1 MNESNIN
8 HQNIGA
14 ALDAVKDRHSRG
26 ELVGDHSISLTSA
39 LRQRLPDL
47 KELSKDHSASAIASA
62 LTQEGFTVSASTV
75 QRVLQGTPA
84 KTRKPRTAKET
95 DSEKQIEVATLAP
108 SASAPS
114 ESVGIKTA
122 TDAASLLKKLREETG
137 LPETHGP
144 KTVAFLKTK

>member
-14 ALDAVKDRHSRG
+14 ALDAVKERHSRG

-47 KELSKDHSASAIASA
+47 RELNKKHSASAIASA

-75 QRVLQGTPA
+75 QRVLQEAPA
-84 KTRKPRTAKET
+84 KRKPRTAKET
-95 DSEKQIEVATLAP
+95 DVTKVVKAISSAPVAAQQKMTDAEALLKQMCQEDNNTTQQTENKRIATL
-108 SASAPS
+108 
-114 ESVGIKTA
+114 K
-122 TDAASLLKKLREETG
+122 
-137 LPETHGP
+137 
-144 KTVAFLKTK
+144 

>member
-14 ALDAVKDRHSRG
+14 ALDAVKERHSRG

-47 KELSKDHSASAIASA
+47 KDLHRAHSASAIASA

-95 DSEKQIEVATLAP
+95 DVTKVVKPI
-108 SASAPS
+108 ASAP
-114 ESVGIKTA
+114 VAAQQKM
-122 TDAASLLKKLREETG
+122 TDAEALLKQMCQEDNNTTQQTENKRIAT
-137 LPETHGP
+137 
-144 KTVAFLKTK
+144 LK

>member
-1 MNESNIN
+1 MHEPNIN
-8 HQNIGA
+8 KQNIGA

-26 ELVGDHSISLTSA
+26 ELIGDQRSVSQASL

-47 KELSKDHSASAIASA
+47 RELNKKHSTSAIASA

-95 DSEKQIEVATLAP
+95 DVTKVVKPI
-108 SASAPS
+108 ASAP
-114 ESVGIKTA
+114 VAAQQKM
-122 TDAASLLKKLREETG
+122 TDAEALLKQMCQEDNNTTQET
-137 LPETHGP
+137 ENKRIAT
-144 KTVAFLKTK
+144 LK

>member
-14 ALDAVKDRHSRG
+14 ALDAVKERHSRG

-47 KELSKDHSASAIASA
+47 RELNKKHSTSAIASA

-95 DSEKQIEVATLAP
+95 DVTKVVKAISSAPVAAQQKMTDAEALLKQMCQEDNNTTQETENKRIATL
-108 SASAPS
+108 
-114 ESVGIKTA
+114 K
-122 TDAASLLKKLREETG
+122 
-137 LPETHGP
+137 
-144 KTVAFLKTK
+144 

>member
-14 ALDAVKDRHSRG
+14 ALDAVKERHSRG

-47 KELSKDHSASAIASA
+47 RELNKKHSASAIASA

-75 QRVLQGTPA
+75 QRVLQEAPA
-84 KTRKPRTAKET
+84 KRKPRTAKET
-95 DSEKQIEVATLAP
+95 DVTKVVKAISSAPVAAQQKMTDAEALLKQMCQEDNNTTQETENKRIATL
-108 SASAPS
+108 
-114 ESVGIKTA
+114 K
-122 TDAASLLKKLREETG
+122 
-137 LPETHGP
+137 
-144 KTVAFLKTK
+144 

>member
-14 ALDAVKDRHSRG
+14 ALDAVKERHSRG

-47 KELSKDHSASAIASA
+47 RELNKKHSASAIASA

-75 QRVLQGTPA
+75 QRVLQEAPA
-84 KTRKPRTAKET
+84 KRKPRTAKET
-95 DSEKQIEVATLAP
+95 DVTKVVKAIS
-108 SASAPS
+108 SAP
-114 ESVGIKTA
+114 VAAQQKM
-122 TDAASLLKKLREETG
+122 TDAEALLKQMCQEDNNTTQQTENKRI
-137 LPETHGP
+137 
-144 KTVAFLKTK
+144 AILK

>member
-14 ALDAVKDRHSRG
+14 ALDAVKERHSRG

-39 LRQRLPDL
+39 LRQRQPDL
-47 KELSKDHSASAIASA
+47 KELNKHHSASAIASA
-62 LTQEGFTVSASTV
+62 LTLEGFTVSASTV

-95 DSEKQIEVATLAP
+95 DVTKVVKPI
-108 SASAPS
+108 ASAP
-114 ESVGIKTA
+114 VAAQQKM
-122 TDAASLLKKLREETG
+122 TDAEALLKQMCQEDNNTTQET
-137 LPETHGP
+137 ENKRIAT
-144 KTVAFLKTK
+144 LK

>member
-14 ALDAVKDRHSRG
+14 ALDAVKERHSRG

-47 KELSKDHSASAIASA
+47 RELNKKHSASAIASA
-62 LTQEGFTVSASTV
+62 LTQKGFTVSASTV

-95 DSEKQIEVATLAP
+95 DVTKVVKAISSAPVAAQQKMTDAEALLKQMCQEDNNTTQETENKRIATL
-108 SASAPS
+108 
-114 ESVGIKTA
+114 K
-122 TDAASLLKKLREETG
+122 
-137 LPETHGP
+137 
-144 KTVAFLKTK
+144 